1 MLNGGGLAGSRVEN
15 VAKPQPSAEA
25 PQAMRNVA

>member
-1 MLNGGGLAGSRVEN
+1 MPGRLTGSWVEN
-15 VAKPQPSAEA
+15 VAKPQQSAEA